1 MADVRITNLTELS
14 TSADD
19 DFLLIHDTS
28 AGQTK
33 KIKASE
39 FKKFGN
45 SEVFTR
51 YNAYPIRPEDM
62 VAGMFTFTI
71 TGTSNRQGVQVVL
84 TNPPSDL
91 PSGTALVFSGIFQDN
106 GTGERFTEDDPSDIN
121 FNNNMDY
128 YFSRNFPILTL
139 ESGQTGSIGR
149 YDFVRDWDVGR
160 EDDVD
165 TRYGA
170 TGHLT
175 GVRILASN
183 FSTSSG
189 SSSFVYYNDLDP
201 DVDVAVSEQV
211 FRYQDFHTHDD

>member
-14 TSADD
+14 TSAND

-39 FKKFGN
+39 FKQFGN

-51 YNAYPIRPEDM
+51 YNAYPIRPESM
-62 VAGMFTFTI
+62 VAGMFTFSI

-84 TNPPSDL
+84 TNPPSDF

-106 GTGERFTEDDPSDIN
+106 GTGERFTEDDSIDPN

-139 ESGQTGSIGR
+139 KSGETGSIGT
-149 YDFVRDWDVGR
+149 YDFERDWDVGR
-160 EDDVD
+160 DDNIS
-165 TRYGA
+165 TRFGA
-170 TGHLT
+170 TGRLT
-175 GVRILASN
+175 GVRIFAS
-183 FSTSSG
+183 FFETSSG
-189 SSSFVYYNDLDP
+189 FSSFAYYNDLDP

-211 FRYQDFHTHDD
+211 FRYQDSHTHDD